1 MRNKVIYKTVN
12 LNGVKIFY
20 RESGNKNH
28 PTILL
33 FHGFPA
39 SSHMYRNLIEELADE
54 YHIIAPDFPGFGNS
68 DQPHPKEFEYTFDN
82 LANVM
87 NDFIE
92 NSKIITPLN
101 MKYRS
106 RTEIVSMILEAAN
119 GGATKTRIM
128 YKAFLSYAQLKEY
141 LSVLIENNLIE
152 YLEGIQTYK
161 TTEKGLNLLKMH
173 NEIGELLQTPIRE
186 SRIQ

>member
-1 MRNKVIYKTVN
+1 
-12 LNGVKIFY
+12 
-20 RESGNKNH
+20 
-28 PTILL
+28 
-33 FHGFPA
+33 
-39 SSHMYRNLIEELADE
+39 
-54 YHIIAPDFPGFGNS
+54 
-68 DQPHPKEFEYTFDN
+68 
-82 LANVM
+82 
-87 NDFIE
+87 
-92 NSKIITPLN
+92 

-119 GGATKTRIM
+119 GSATKTRIM

-141 LSVLIENNLIE
+141 LSVLVENNLIE